1 MMITG
6 AAILRK
12 IWAEVK
18 KSSEKFFEGEV
29 TISKRECWL
38 IGAIFVLVGI
48 AVGLIHA
55 PLTHGINITIGSNNV
70 DNGSRNGNHGIDT
83 DDGTVEEK

>member
-18 KSSEKFFEGEV
+18 KSSEKFFEGEI
-29 TISKRECWL
+29 TISKKECWL

-48 AVGLIHA
+48 AVGFMNA
-55 PLTHGINITIGSNNV
+55 PLTHGINITIGSNNQG
-70 DNGSRNGNHGIDT
+70 NGSHNGNQGIEA
-83 DDGTVEEK
+83 DDDAIEEV

>member
-18 KSSEKFFEGEV
+18 KSSEIFFEGEI
-29 TISKRECWL
+29 TIGKKECWL
-38 IGAIFVLVGI
+38 FGAIFVLVGI
-48 AVGLIHA
+48 AIGFINA
-55 PLTHGINITIGSNNV
+55 PLTHGINITIGSNNKG
-70 DNGSRNGNHGIDT
+70 NGCHNGNQGIDA
-83 DDGTVEEK
+83 DDDAVEEE

>member
-18 KSSEKFFEGEV
+18 KSSEKFFEGEI
-29 TISKRECWL
+29 TISKKECWL

-48 AVGLIHA
+48 AFGFINA
-55 PLTHGINITIGSNNV
+55 PLTHGINITIGSNNQG
-70 DNGSRNGNHGIDT
+70 NGSHNGNGNQAID
-83 DDGTVEEK
+83 DDAVEEE

>member
-18 KSSEKFFEGEV
+18 KSSEKFFEGEI
-29 TISKRECWL
+29 TIGKKECWL
-38 IGAIFVLVGI
+38 FGAIFVLVGI
-48 AVGLIHA
+48 AIGFINA
-55 PLTHGINITIGSNNV
+55 PLTHGINITIGSNNQG
-70 DNGSRNGNHGIDT
+70 NGCHNGNPDIDV
-83 DDGTVEEK
+83 DDDAVEEE